1 MAQDQQPQTWKP
13 APAPEAAAP
22 PPDTQ
27 EEEGPDGPGKDK
39 TTWRPAPVT
48 THSSTKF
55 RSASSSNNTT
65 D

>member
-1 MAQDQQPQTWKP
+1 MAQDKQALTWKP
-13 APAPEAAAP
+13 ASATETTQP
-22 PPDTQ
+22 P
-27 EEEGPDGPGKDK
+27 EEEPLEAGPDGPGKDK
-39 TTWRPAPVT
+39 TTWRPGPVT